1 MEGFR
6 SKLIYTAVIYFLFLQ
21 LALRF
26 GIVGPTLSDLKENL
40 GVDTNNISRSVS
52 VMCAGIC
59 CGAILSGILCRWIAR
74 ELLAFILVL
83 GTSLLVASIAFLES
97 YGLFLFW
104 NFAVGFT
111 SGAAICLCEA
121 WILDI
126 WGENCGPWMQAL
138 QFFRG
143 LGYII
148 APLLAEPF
156 LSVKE
161 EDEDEEGKKPFSTT
175 LLPNSLLIT
184 LLPITTPA
192 PLEVNTRIRTP
203 YILNAVMLAVGAAF
217 LLCLYIFKLVNDRRN
232 PKGSSS
238 LGTGIS
244 QVEIIS
250 SVSMSSVMTSSSDLK
265 EVVMVSTSGK
275 NSKAEDQGAAVVVS
289 GRARYFGLL
298 IVLLSCIFYLFF
310 YEEVIVIF
318 LPTFAVNVDV
328 HLSKSQ
334 ASLLTTAFSLSNVVG
349 KAISVLLAL
358 KVSHI
363 VILYG
368 NLLIMIVSLVV
379 VIIFGNSSV
388 PSSGWA
394 SVCMV
399 SFRVGLSSVIASLYT
414 LMESAIEMSPL
425 VCGCLNFTGTIGSI
439 VIPLVIGHHLDSFP
453 MALIFASLAC
463 AVVCLTLYVTIH
475 VLLMNKNALIAVP
488 VVQQSSAVISNGGGQ
503 QQQQQEKKGSF
514 SAHQEEKRR
523 RGGGG

>member
-1 MEGFR
+1 
-6 SKLIYTAVIYFLFLQ
+6 
-21 LALRF
+21 
-26 GIVGPTLSDLKENL
+26 
-40 GVDTNNISRSVS
+40 
-52 VMCAGIC
+52 
-59 CGAILSGILCRWIAR
+59 
-74 ELLAFILVL
+74 
-83 GTSLLVASIAFLES
+83 
-97 YGLFLFW
+97 
-104 NFAVGFT
+104 
-111 SGAAICLCEA
+111 
-121 WILDI
+121 
-126 WGENCGPWMQAL
+126 MQAL

-175 LLPNSLLIT
+175 LLPNSSSSTT

-232 PKGSSS
+232 GNNSSS

-275 NSKAEDQGAAVVVS
+275 GAKTEDQGAAVVVS

-388 PSSGWA
+388 PLLW
-394 SVCMV
+394 
-399 SFRVGLSSVIASLYT
+399 VGI
-414 LMESAIEMSPL
+414 
-425 VCGCLNFTGTIGSI
+425 CLHGKF
-439 VIPLVIGHHLDSFP
+439 
-453 MALIFASLAC
+453 
-463 AVVCLTLYVTIH
+463 
-475 VLLMNKNALIAVP
+475 
-488 VVQQSSAVISNGGGQ
+488 
-503 QQQQQEKKGSF
+503 
-514 SAHQEEKRR
+514 
-523 RGGGG
+523 